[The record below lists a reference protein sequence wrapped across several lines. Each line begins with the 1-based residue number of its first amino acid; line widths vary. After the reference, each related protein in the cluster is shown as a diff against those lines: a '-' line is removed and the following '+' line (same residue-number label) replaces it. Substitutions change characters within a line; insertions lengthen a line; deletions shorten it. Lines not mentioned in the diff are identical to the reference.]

1 MSASRLRLLAAALL
15 PAALCTF
22 AYICTPHELAEVQA
36 GAAPSPVAAPP
47 TPEPAENHAFGAA
60 GYPWLVKGMAGEQQ
74 VIALSDSFAP
84 PAGYKRIPA
93 ATGSFA
99 SWLRGLPLRSDRRDV
114 LAYDGRMLNRPS
126 AAVVLMD
133 VGDSDLMQCAD
144 SLIRLHAEFLWS
156 QGRAEEAGY
165 RFTSGDLSRWSDW
178 VQGER
183 FSVRGS
189 RVERRSGRARGN
201 DHQSF
206 RRWLD
211 LIFNYAG
218 TASLARDAHKV
229 GMDQPLQAGDFFVDP
244 GFPGHAV
251 MLLDLAEDPSRR
263 RVALVGQGFMPAEE
277 FHVLRSPD
285 AIDTVWFPLPEEAGE
300 SLATPSWEA
309 FSRSSA
315 RRFP

>member
-1 MSASRLRLLAAALL
+1 MSGE
-15 PAALCTF
+15 
-22 AYICTPHELAEVQA
+22 HQA
-36 GAAPSPVAAPP
+36 
-47 TPEPAENHAFGAA
+47 
-60 GYPWLVKGMAGEQQ
+60 
-74 VIALSDSFAP
+74 IALSDRFTP
-84 PAGYKRIPA
+84 PAGYKRIPT

-99 SWLRGLPLRSDRRDV
+99 SWLRGLPLRTDRHEV

-133 VGDSDLMQCAD
+133 VGESNLMQCAD

-178 VQGER
+178 VRGER
-183 FSVRGS
+183 FSIRGNQ
-189 RVERRSGRARGN
+189 VERRPGEPRVD
-201 DHQSF
+201 DHTSF

-211 LIFNYAG
+211 LIFTYAG
-218 TASLARDAHKV
+218 TASLDRDAHKL
-229 GMDQPLQAGDFFVDP
+229 GMDEPLQAGDFFVAP

-251 MLLDLAEDPSRR
+251 MLLDLAEDHSKRR
-263 RVALVGQGFMPAEE
+263 IALVGQGFMPAEE
-277 FHVLRSPD
+277 VHVLRSRA
-285 AIDTVWFPLPEEAGE
+285 AIDAVWFPLPEEAGE

-309 FSRSSA
+309 FPRSSA